1 MVGDMPY
8 VVKKSARGGMGFVL
22 LLWKNSDRAPLRP
35 SAHGIK
41 LALKTV
47 LPNAAD
53 EEGVALFKRELTVW
67 SAFRHPNIVWLN
79 EILDGGSDGWVAA
92 MDWCIG
98 SLRDILNERKQL
110 PLKEA
115 TDILG
120 SVLDGLSYAYDQD
133 QVLHLDLKPENIL
146 YNFDIGRASGGSGD
160 VLHTSRFMV
169 SDWGIASIKQ
179 TRLNAIAG
187 MPPSSQAAMRTFN
200 NIGTLSYM
208 APERFCQGFHSSVA
222 SDVFSLG
229 IIYLELLTGMKPFAN
244 SSHSVES
251 LLSGQYLKAA
261 EALMA
266 RAALPQSIRRLILT
280 MLASKPGERPQNY
293 KTLRTLTIK
302 AYGKATGF
310 FSKLLN

>member
-8 VVKKSARGGMGFVL
+8 TVKKSAGGGMGFVL
-22 LLWKNSDRAPLRP
+22 LLWKNHDKAPLRP

-47 LPNAAD
+47 LPDAVD

-79 EILDGGSDGWVAA
+79 EILDGGRDGWIAA

-120 SVLDGLSYAYDQD
+120 DVLDGLSYAYDQD
-133 QVLHLDLKPENIL
+133 QVLHLDLKPENVL
-146 YNFDIGRASGGSGD
+146 YNLDLGRAARD
-160 VLHTSRFMV
+160 TRDALHTSRFMV

-179 TRLNAIAG
+179 PRLNSIAG

-200 NIGTLSYM
+200 NMGTLLYM
-208 APERFCQGFHSSVA
+208 APERFCQGFRSSIA
-222 SDVFSLG
+222 SDVFVIVGLFA
-229 IIYLELLTGMKPFAN
+229 IFPLE
-244 SSHSVES
+244 
-251 LLSGQYLKAA
+251 
-261 EALMA
+261 
-266 RAALPQSIRRLILT
+266 
-280 MLASKPGERPQNY
+280 
-293 KTLRTLTIK
+293 
-302 AYGKATGF
+302 
-310 FSKLLN
+310 